1 MPWKGVYDD
10 LCSSKN
16 GYWYTRLRDRRAKI
30 AILNLRAYPK
40 SVLISAT
47 FAIAIYTIGMGT

>member
-1 MPWKGVYDD
+1 MFS
-10 LCSSKN
+10 L
-16 GYWYTRLRDRRAKI
+16 A
-30 AILNLRAYPK
+30 LRAYPK